1 MSSAANQAVGGRSA
15 SEQNF
20 AAPAVTGGAHSLD
33 TDTQDVDSHS
43 STTRNSPFDS
53 ELDALFGDAHSEPD
67 PDPLFGGNFNF
78 DFSWADSH
86 DGSVDGSPAKDSPV
100 KAIPAKETA
109 PKETPT
115 KETPPNNSQHSSGPD
130 RYKIKASTAN
140 PTFPTVDPNYQNKNY
155 PAIHE
160 EFPKGTTN
168 GNVAVGQAIDPKAPI
183 SKAKQNGTSS
193 AIPGYHI
200 NANSNGQSSDVALN
214 GGVSNPVSS
223 QTAYGMSV
231 FNGLSFPSRSDNAT
245 NPSAASSSNTAA
257 NSAASN
263 STQGFDFQVF
273 SNGSVPKEN
282 IASALLFGPELQR
295 ALFSDG
301 EASSD
306 PQLPGSRVN
315 NQAPTNSIPQSLGV
329 NAAAA
334 ETIAEEEIVEPES
347 PQRPPVSPP
356 RLRNIAVTSSGSAG
370 GPFGASHGRGAN
382 PNPTPDKPN
391 TPQADKLRAEFWDW
405 YLREMRLLY
414 DYRKAYKAWLEF
426 TRKNDNTA
434 LEDYEQKAESLKKLA
449 ITNQVA
455 WTKYSRSFQKWKA
468 QNPAVVPIIDN
479 IHAEMRAVKLNE
491 KAKADRVE
499 LENELRDKPEEAR
512 KLELAKFDEFAN
524 LTRESQVRELWR
536 NRVET
541 MKATEAM
548 IQAKNQ
554 ALIDEQNRIAEE
566 QRKRAEAKAAAERM
580 KAEARAT
587 EERKKAEAKAEE
599 ERKKAEAKA
608 EEERHKARAAEL
620 ARIEQAAR
628 EAEEAERQELA
639 AKAAEDARLAEEER
653 IALEA
658 MGANANS
665 GLQDFQF

>member
-1 MSSAANQAVGGRSA
+1 MSSTANQAVGGRSA

-20 AAPAVTGGAHSLD
+20 AAPAVTGGAHCLD

-43 STTRNSPFDS
+43 STTRSSPFDS
-53 ELDALFGDAHSEPD
+53 EHDALFGDAHSEPD
-67 PDPLFGGNFNF
+67 PDPVFGGNSNF

-86 DGSVDGSPAKDSPV
+86 DGSVDGSPRKDSPV
-100 KAIPAKETA
+100 KAIPAQETA

-115 KETPPNNSQHSSGPD
+115 KETPPNNSQHSSGSD
-130 RYKIKASTAN
+130 RYNIKASTAN
-140 PTFPTVDPNYQNKNY
+140 LTFPTVERNYQNKNY

-160 EFPKGTTN
+160 EFPKGTIN
-168 GNVAVGQAIDPKAPI
+168 GNVAVSQAIDPKSPI

-214 GGVSNPVSS
+214 GGAPKPVSS
-223 QTAYGMSV
+223 QTANGMSV
-231 FNGLSFPSRSDNAT
+231 FNGLSCPSRNGNAT

-282 IASALLFGPELQR
+282 VASALLFGPELQR

-306 PQLPGSRVN
+306 PQLPESRIN
-315 NQAPTNSIPQSLGV
+315 NQAPTNFTPQSLGI
-329 NAAAA
+329 NATAVEA
-334 ETIAEEEIVEPES
+334 IAEEEIAEPKR
-347 PQRPPVSPP
+347 PQRPPGSPP
-356 RLRNIAVTSSGSAG
+356 RLRNIAVTRPSSPGSAG
-370 GPFGASHGRGAN
+370 GPFGSSHGCGAN
-382 PNPTPDKPN
+382 PNPTPDKFN

-405 YLREMRLLY
+405 YLREKRLLY

-449 ITNQVA
+449 VTNQIA
-455 WTKYSRSFQKWKA
+455 WTKHNRSFQKWKA
-468 QNPAVVPIIDN
+468 QNPAVVPILDN
-479 IHAEMRAVKLNE
+479 IHAEMRAVELNE

-512 KLELAKFDEFAN
+512 KVELAKFDEFAN

-536 NRVET
+536 NRVEA
-541 MKATEAM
+541 MKAAETM
-548 IQAKNQ
+548 IQAMNQ
-554 ALIDEQNRIAEE
+554 ALIDEQNRITEG

-580 KAEARAT
+580 KTEARAA

-599 ERKKAEAKA
+599 ERQ
-608 EEERHKARAAEL
+608 KARAAEL

-653 IALEA
+653 ITLEA
-658 MGANANS
+658 MGADANS